1 MLYTLVLL
9 DPDSLQLADPLSN
22 NYVASA
28 IKKLD
33 ESLVSLLE
41 SCAQDSF
48 IILLGIMMSLFTAI
62 WKIIWIFNESEVQVL
77 FKKTSSIHCHSRK

>member
-1 MLYTLVLL
+1 MVYTLVLL

-28 IKKLD
+28 IKKLN
-33 ESLVSLLE
+33 ESPVSLLE

-62 WKIIWIFNESEVQVL
+62 WKTIWIFNDLEVQVL
-77 FKKTSSIHCHSRK
+77 FTKTSSIHCHS